1 MTTKSSTRTR
11 AVFCRLALLSSEE
24 SRGEGYLLIRGRRV
38 VGFEPKLPKSALAVD
53 LPDGVLV
60 PGFVSAH
67 THLAFSHLERPLRE
81 SRSFTGWIT
90 ELLGAPKKTEAG
102 PAAGAERLRRSGVT
116 CVGDHDPDGSGA
128 AALRAAGLRGCAF
141 REFFAFEPNSDPPS
155 AGRSSACVRVGLAPH
170 APYTVVERAATR
182 AAKRG
187 VPISVHL
194 AETEEERRWLAQG
207 DGPIEALLLARG
219 RRPAMP
225 WRASTPLT
233 WLRRTGLLRRG
244 TLIIHGN
251 CLSDAE
257 LGELA
262 RVRVR
267 AVHCPGTH
275 RNFRRGD
282 TPLRKWVRAGLPF
295 ALGVDSLA
303 SNSELSVLSEMHL
316 LRRSDPWLDARAIVH
331 AALEEGARA
340 LGRPEAGHLRPGAA
354 ADFVLL
360 RSQVPR
366 NLAARSRQEWVSE
379 LLCSLPPVA
388 GTWLAADGW
397 LDADR

>member
-1 MTTKSSTRTR
+1 M
-11 AVFCRLALLSSEE
+11 
-24 SRGEGYLLIRGRRV
+24 
-38 VGFEPKLPKSALAVD
+38 GFEPKLPKEALAVE

-67 THLAFSHLERPLRE
+67 THLAFSHLKKPLRE

-90 ELLGAPKKTEAG
+90 ELLAAPGRTQNG
-102 PAAGAERLRRSGVT
+102 PASGVRRLRRSGVT

-141 REFFAFEPNSDPPS
+141 REFFAFEPGSEPPAPGRNS
-155 AGRSSACVRVGLAPH
+155 ARVRAGLAPH
-170 APYTVVERAATR
+170 APYTVVEQ
-182 AAKRG
+182 AAKQAAAAG
-187 VPISVHL
+187 VPVSVHL
-194 AETEEERRWLAQG
+194 AETEEERRWLSHG
-207 DGPIEALLLARG
+207 DGPVEELLRARN

-225 WRASTPLT
+225 WRRSTPLT
-233 WLRRTGLLRRG
+233 WLRRTGLLRRN

-251 CLSDAE
+251 CLSDSEISA
-257 LGELA
+257 L
-262 RVRVR
+262 VRSRAR

-275 RNFRRGD
+275 RYFRRGE
-282 TPLRKWVRAGLPF
+282 TPLRRWVRAGLPF

-303 SNSELSVLSEMHL
+303 SNSDLSILHEMRL
-316 LRRSDPWLDARAIVH
+316 MTQSDPWLSPRAIVK

-340 LGRPEAGHLRPGAA
+340 LGRPEAGHLLPGAA

-360 RSQVPR
+360 RSHVPR
-366 NLAARSRQEWVSE
+366 NLTARSRHAWICE
-379 LLCSLPPVA
+379 LLCSHPPVA

-397 LDADR
+397 SGVDR